1 MTQTGYVPGSGPT
14 QGVTATDPAQQP
26 ALTHGELKKQY
37 LTYLNLKS
45 DEIKEQQ
52 DARRYYHGVQ
62 WTDKQIK
69 AFNQRKQPVV
79 TYNRIGRKINA
90 VVGLLEKQR
99 TDPKGF
105 PRTPKHEDG
114 AEIATA
120 VLRYVCDEQEWAAKS
135 PIAGLNGAVD
145 GIGGIEIIIEEGDR
159 GDREVGFED
168 VDPSS
173 FFYDPRSLKMDF
185 SDARYMGVSKWADV
199 DQVIELAPHKEDE
212 IRSAIEAGSELTSNP
227 DYENKWFSSSEDGRK
242 VRLVDHWY
250 MKGSKWYWCLYTGAT
265 ILLTGE
271 SYLLDEKERT
281 ECKYIMYSANVDQD
295 GDRYGFVRNMKSS
308 QDEINQRRSKGL
320 HLLNSRRIIIADGT
334 YPDVEKLRVEAARP
348 DGVIVYPPNTE
359 PPAFDDSAKNNELT
373 GQLNFLADAKQEI
386 ENYGFNPALIGS
398 GVQDMSGR
406 AIQLQQQA
414 GIAELGPYL
423 LAFKGWKLR
432 VYRAIWNAVQRH
444 WTAERWIRVTDDQQV
459 AQFFAVNQLA
469 IDPSTGQPTIVNSLG
484 SLDVDIIIDEGPD
497 TINMQADA
505 YDTLSVMGQKGQ
517 QVPPEVIIELSP
529 LQGSVKKKV
538 LGMIEQAK
546 QQAMQ
551 AQQPAMQ
558 LQAADAKAKIDNTQA
573 DTRLKMANAAKA
585 GADAMQG
592 QPDTSGKDN
601 LDWQK
606 ALLSSLTSIEVAR
619 IGAKTD
625 MDSQQIAAGLETSLH
640 LSDQA
645 HERDIA
651 QINGEQRALQAEQ
664 IAKQRAQQPA

>member
-1 MTQTGYVPGSGPT
+1 
-14 QGVTATDPAQQP
+14 
-26 ALTHGELKKQY
+26 
-37 LTYLNLKS
+37 
-45 DEIKEQQ
+45 
-52 DARRYYHGVQ
+52 
-62 WTDKQIK
+62 
-69 AFNQRKQPVV
+69 
-79 TYNRIGRKINA
+79 
-90 VVGLLEKQR
+90 
-99 TDPKGF
+99 
-105 PRTPKHEDG
+105 
-114 AEIATA
+114 
-120 VLRYVCDEQEWAAKS
+120 
-135 PIAGLNGAVD
+135 
-145 GIGGIEIIIEEGDR
+145 
-159 GDREVGFED
+159 
-168 VDPSS
+168 
-173 FFYDPRSLKMDF
+173 MDF
-185 SDARYMGVSKWADV
+185 SDARFMGSSKWADV
-199 DQVIELAPHKEDE
+199 DQVIELAPEKEDE
-212 IRSAIEAGSELTSNP
+212 IRSSIEAGSELTSSP

-250 MKGSKWYWCLYTGAT
+250 MKGSKWHWCLYTGST
-265 ILLTGE
+265 ILRTGE
-271 SYLLDEKERT
+271 SYLIDEKGRT
-281 ECKYIMYSANVDQD
+281 TCKFIMYSANVDQD
-295 GDRYGFVRNMKSS
+295 GDRYGFVRNMRSS

-320 HLLNSRRIIIADGT
+320 HLLNSRRIIIAKGQGT
-334 YPDVEKLRVEAARP
+334 DDIERLRVESARP
-348 DGVIVYPPNTE
+348 DGVIEYPPGTE
-359 PPAFDDSAKNNELT
+359 KPEFDDNARSAELQ
-373 GQLNFLADAKQEI
+373 GQLAFLTDAKSEI

-444 WTAERWIRVTDDQQV
+444 WTAERWIRVTDDQQI
-459 AQFFAVNQLA
+459 AQFFAVNQMA
-469 IDPSTGQPTIVNSLG
+469 VDPNTGQPTLVNALG

-546 QQAMQ
+546 QQAAQ

-558 LQAADAKAKIDNTQA
+558 IQVADAKAQIENTQA

-592 QPDTSGKDN
+592 QPDNSGQQAMDKY
-601 LDWQK
+601 K
-606 ALLSSLTSIEVAR
+606 ADLAALTSIEVAR

-645 HERDIA
+645 HQRDMA
-651 QINGEQRALQAEQ
+651 AINGEQRAMQAEQ
-664 IAKQRAQQPA
+664 IAKQKAQQQPA

>member
-1 MTQTGYVPGSGPT
+1 MNQTGYVKGSGPS
-14 QGVTATDPAQQP
+14 QGVTAVEPDDAP
-26 ALTHGELKKQY
+26 ALTHAELKKQY
-37 LTYLNLKS
+37 LSYLSIKS
-45 DEIKEQQ
+45 DEIKEQK
-52 DARRYYHGVQ
+52 DSRRYYHGSQ

-69 AFNQRKQPVV
+69 AFNKRRQPVV
-79 TYNRIGRKINA
+79 TFNRIGRKINA

-105 PRTPKHEDG
+105 PRTPKHEQG

-145 GIGGIEIIIEEGDR
+145 GIGGIEIILEQGDK
-159 GDREVGFED
+159 GDIEVGFEE

-185 SDARYMGVSKWADV
+185 SDARMMGVSKWADL
-199 DQVIELAPHKEDE
+199 DQVIEMAPDKEAD
-212 IRSAIEAGSELTSNP
+212 IKASLEAGSELTTNP
-227 DYENKWFSSSEDGRK
+227 DYENKWVSSSEDGRK

-265 ILLTGE
+265 VLRHGE
-271 SYLLDEKERT
+271 SFLLDEKDRT
-281 ECKYIMYSANVDQD
+281 TCKYIMYSANVDQD

-320 HLLNSRRIIIADGT
+320 HLLNSRRIIIEKGAYD
-334 YPDVEKLRVEAARP
+334 DVEVLRVEAARP
-348 DGVIVYPPNTE
+348 DGVVEYPPNAQ
-359 PPAFDDSAKNNELT
+359 PPTFDDNARSAELN
-373 GQLNFLADAKQEI
+373 GQLAFLTDAKSEI

-459 AQFFAVNQLA
+459 AQFFAVNQMQV
-469 IDPSTGQPTIVNSLG
+469 DPNTGQPTLVNALG

-497 TINMQADA
+497 TINMQADQF
-505 YDTLSVMGQKGQ
+505 DTLAALKQSGQ
-517 QVPPEVIIELSP
+517 QVPPELIIKLSA
-529 LQGSVKKKV
+529 LDGSTKKAAFDILEKSKQEA
-538 LGMIEQAK
+538 GQQA
-546 QQAMQ
+546 QVAMQ
-551 AQQPAMQ
+551 AQIAE
-558 LQAADAKAKIDNTQA
+558 LKSKIENMNA
-573 DTRLKMANAAKA
+573 DTILKKANAAKA
-585 GADAMQG
+585 GADAMRG
-592 QPDTSGKDN
+592 QPDNSGQVS
-601 LDWQK
+601 LDKYK
-606 ALLSSLTSIEVAR
+606 ADLAALTSITVAR

-625 MDSQQIAAGLETSLH
+625 IDSQQIEHGLETSLH

-645 HERDIA
+645 HERDMA
-651 QINGEQRALQAEQ
+651 QISH
-664 IAKQRAQQPA
+664 AQQVDMAARQPKPQQGA